1 MFWSLCRVWPGNW
14 QGQSDKRLRAPC
26 MSLKG
31 FHWTCEMA
39 AHTLSAGEKVV
50 ENLVDLG
57 CTRSDGL
64 LKHPSCKHK
73 SPREGQCPRC
83 LPLGRPPLLRVWAGA
98 APGFSRRR
106 FPHPLGCIH
115 AGRVADWV
123 QLDHIGSNV
132 SPPVK
137 MENVLKNKQP
147 KKTRW
152 GSTENQSEEKN
163 TWASV
168 KRNKTAP
175 AQIFMK
181 MITE

>member
-1 MFWSLCRVWPGNW
+1 MAWKLTGTKQQVIKSALRVSQKVPLNMQNGWPHSFRRRKG
-14 QGQSDKRLRAPC
+14 GRELIRLRVHEVRWSAETPKLQTQVPKRGTVSPVFATGKAA
-26 MSLKG
+26 SL
-31 FHWTCEMA
+31 
-39 AHTLSAGEKVV
+39 
-50 ENLVDLG
+50 
-57 CTRSDGL
+57 
-64 LKHPSCKHK
+64 P
-73 SPREGQCPRC
+73 
-83 LPLGRPPLLRVWAGA
+83 VWAGA
-98 APGFSRRR
+98 ALGFRRPR
-106 FPHPLGCIH
+106 FPHHLGCIH
-115 AGRVADWV
+115 AGRGADWV
-123 QLDHIGSNV
+123 QLGRIGSYV